1 MKTESGTSINE
12 FEAVKIK
19 VINTK
24 KFEIS
29 EDARNYS
36 KYEGSG
42 IAKQVKVPI
51 TMKFKSLE
59 EIEKEE
65 DNWSAYLDQTLIYS
79 DFTKMENINILH
91 HITQVALNNPS
102 VNK

>member
-42 IAKQVKVPI
+42 IAK
-51 TMKFKSLE
+51 
-59 EIEKEE
+59 
-65 DNWSAYLDQTLIYS
+65 
-79 DFTKMENINILH
+79 
-91 HITQVALNNPS
+91 
-102 VNK
+102 